1 MSLELVLLCHG
12 DIKLQDPLVLQ
23 CLCACHSYWFLKL
36 TSGQMAAQSTK
47 IMVHLALNITYL
59 LSYFFAC
66 VTAGANSRVF
76 HGVKDMAGK

>member
-36 TSGQMAAQSTK
+36 TSGQMATQSTK
-47 IMVHLALNITYL
+47 IMVHLA
-59 LSYFFAC
+59 
-66 VTAGANSRVF
+66 
-76 HGVKDMAGK
+76 

>member
-1 MSLELVLLCHG
+1 MGIS
-12 DIKLQDPLVLQ
+12 
-23 CLCACHSYWFLKL
+23 SYKIPWYCSVCVHATLIGFSNSQVDKM
-36 TSGQMAAQSTK
+36 TTQSTK